1 MSAEHPRVE
10 PDPEALTEA
19 AEWLLCLS
27 DSEVTAGQKAEWAA
41 WRGSSAE
48 RAQAWARA
56 ELLMGK
62 LGGLPPALSMS
73 ALDRPRDPGRRQA
86 ITRLAILLA
95 MAPASWAGWRM
106 YEQAGWAADYR
117 SAVGQRRDVTLADG
131 TQLIL
136 NTDSAI
142 DVRFDANERFI
153 RLYRGEILV
162 QTAPDIVVPARPLRV
177 GTGEGVMQA
186 LGTRFTVREREGR
199 TYLAVLEGAVRVQPA
214 SAGQAL
220 ARVVAAGEQADFDGQ
235 AVGPS
240 QVLDSAGTLWTQGM
254 LLADNMRLDELL
266 GELARYQRGFIRC
279 DRQIAGLRV
288 SGAFPISDRGR
299 TLGMLQA
306 TYGLEVEERMGGYWT
321 LISLR

>member
-1 MSAEHPRVE
+1 MSVDHPHIE
-10 PDPEALTEA
+10 PDPEALAEA
-19 AEWLLCLS
+19 AEWLMCLS
-27 DSEVTAGQKAEWAA
+27 DSEVTPGQKAQWAA
-41 WRGSSAE
+41 WRNSSAE

-62 LGGLPPALSMS
+62 LGGLPPALSLS
-73 ALDRPRDPGRRQA
+73 ALDRPSDPGRRQV
-86 ITRLAILLA
+86 ITRLAVLLA
-95 MAPASWAGWRM
+95 LAPASWAGWQM
-106 YEQAGWAADYR
+106 YGQRWAADYR

-136 NTDSAI
+136 NTDTAI

-153 RLYRGEILV
+153 RLYRGEVLV
-162 QTAPDIVVPARPLRV
+162 QTAPDIVVPSRPLRV

-186 LGTRFTVREREGR
+186 LGTRFSVRERQGR

-214 SAGQAL
+214 SAGQAQG
-220 ARVVAAGEQADFDGQ
+220 RVVAAGEQADFDGQ
-235 AVGPS
+235 AVGPN
-240 QVLDSAGTLWTQGM
+240 QALDSAGTLWTQGM

-279 DRQIAGLRV
+279 DRQSAGLRV
-288 SGAFPISDRGR
+288 SGAFPISDRRR

-321 LISLR
+321 LVSAR